1 MQVAEDPQEQ
11 IIQVPQEKFVDDTQV
26 KIEDDIKGKIK
37 EDSEVKE
44 FLERLEK
51 PESSQI
57 EDCVGMIESDDED
70 DDDSG
75 VTEDILGMLEFDDGS
90 REQNEAVKHL
100 ELELQNWKPTHAQW
114 IENKG

>member
-51 PESSQI
+51 PESSQTEDYVGII
-57 EDCVGMIESDDED
+57 ETDND
-70 DDDSG
+70 DDCG
-75 VTEDILGMLEFDDGS
+75 VTEDILGMLEFDDEDDGFK
-90 REQNEAVKHL
+90 EQNEGIKHL
-100 ELELQNWKPTHAQW
+100 ELQ
-114 IENKG
+114 